1 MKKLLSIGLALTMA
15 ASLAACGGG
24 NSQTTGNSGAA
35 DDGAVK
41 ESQAA
46 GGTEAAQN
54 AESQA
59 AGSGET
65 ITLRVMD
72 SSDSTQERRKVFN
85 EEFMERHPEI
95 KIEYTMLSGDQLTQ
109 TLTTAIKSGDAPDLF
124 SLPSGVKLSTA
135 VSESWYQPMTSY
147 LSQEFIDSFETG
159 ALNEGVTTID
169 GEIYV
174 LPEAANI
181 VNSLMFYNKDIFEEC
196 GLDPENPPQT
206 WSEFLDAC
214 KTITEKGQGKYYGII
229 ESGNVPTR
237 NEIEL
242 RSFANIAGAQCN
254 YYGVMSV
261 VDGKNPFASDAMK
274 QALNLYAQLSADGS
288 IHPDSI
294 NLDAP
299 SARAMFAQGQAG
311 FLIQGSWCI
320 PTWRAENP
328 DFNFGVMALPVPD
341 DGAKGGNPYIGAQPW
356 MGISATCEHP
366 EAAALYLTELFG
378 EDYQSKVVSDG
389 GFVSCIKGVN
399 EKAMT
404 DEMMLKY
411 YELAMS
417 SGKLCPDPLA
427 LNPETADV
435 YSKVKEVT
443 PNLGQ
448 IVQGVMAG
456 SITDIDAAL
465 DTFSEDTQAEWERA
479 MGEAGVDISKFEFS
493 DWDPMTDYD
502 YAK

>member
-1 MKKLLSIGLALTMA
+1 MKKVVSLALAASMA
-15 ASLAACGGG
+15 ASLAACGSGG
-24 NSQTTGNSGAA
+24 QSTSQAASGAA
-35 DDGAVK
+35 TSG
-41 ESQAA
+41 SAA
-46 GGTEAAQN
+46 
-54 AESQA
+54 S
-59 AGSGET
+59 SGET
-65 ITLRVMD
+65 ITLRIMD

-85 EEFMERHPEI
+85 EEFMQRHPEI

-109 TLTTAIKSGDAPDLF
+109 TLTTAIKSGEAPDLF
-124 SLPSGVKLSTA
+124 ALPSGVKLSTA
-135 VSESWYQPMTSY
+135 VAEGWYQSMSPY

-169 GEIYV
+169 GEIYA

-181 VNSLMFYNKDIFEEC
+181 VNSLMFYNKDIFTEA
-196 GLDPENPPQT
+196 GLDPENPPKT
-206 WSEFLDAC
+206 WSEFRDAC
-214 KTITEKGQGKYYGII
+214 KKITEAGNGKYYGII

-237 NEIEL
+237 TEIEL
-242 RSFANIAGAQCN
+242 RSFANLAGAKCN

-261 VDGKNPFASDAMK
+261 VDGTNPFASDGMK
-274 QALNLYAQLSADGS
+274 QALNLYAQLAADGS

-320 PTWRAENP
+320 PTWRADNP

-341 DGAKGGNPYIGAQPW
+341 DGAKGGNPYIGAMPW

-378 EDYQSKVVSDG
+378 TDYQSKIVSDG

-399 EKAMT
+399 ETAMT
-404 DEMMLKY
+404 DPMMLEY
-411 YELAMS
+411 YNLAMS

-435 YSKVKEVT
+435 YTKVKEVT

-456 SITDIDAAL
+456 SITDPDAAL
-465 DTFSEDTQAEWERA
+465 DKFSADTQASWEAA
-479 MGEAGVDISKFEFS
+479 MQEAGVDISKFEFS
-493 DWDPMTDYD
+493 DWDPMVDYD
-502 YAK
+502 YSK

>member
-1 MKKLLSIGLALTMA
+1 MKMKKILSFGLSLAMA
-15 ASLAACGGG
+15 VGLAACSSPKGASGTDTETSAAVG
-24 NSQTTGNSGAA
+24 SESAGQSQ
-35 DDGAVK
+35 
-41 ESQAA
+41 E
-46 GGTEAAQN
+46 
-54 AESQA
+54 AESE
-59 AGSGET
+59 SSSSNET
-65 ITLRVMD
+65 ITLRIMD
-72 SSDSTQERRKVFN
+72 SSDSTQERRKVFH

-109 TLTTAIKSGDAPDLF
+109 TLTTAIRNGDAPDLF
-124 SLPSGVKLSTA
+124 ILPSGVKLSTA
-135 VSESWYQPMTSY
+135 VSEGWFQPMTSY

-159 ALNEGVTTID
+159 SLNEGVTTID
-169 GEIYV
+169 GEIYA

-181 VNSLMFYNKDIFEEC
+181 VNSLVFYNRDIFEEC
-196 GLDPENPPQT
+196 GLDPDNPPQT
-206 WSEFLDAC
+206 WSEFLEAC
-214 KTITEKGQGKYYGII
+214 RIITEHGNGQYYGII

-242 RSFANIAGAQCN
+242 RSLANIAGAQCN
-254 YYGVMSV
+254 YYGVMSI
-261 VDGKNPFASDAMK
+261 VDGSNPFAGDGMK
-274 QALNLYAQLSADGS
+274 QALNLYAQLAADGS

-320 PTWRAENP
+320 PTWRADNP
-328 DFNFGVMALPVPD
+328 DFNFDVMAMPVPD
-341 DGAKGGNPYIGAQPW
+341 EGAKGGNPYIGAQPW
-356 MGISATCEHP
+356 MGISATCENP

-378 EDYQSKVVSDG
+378 TEYQSRVVSDG

-399 EKAMT
+399 ESAMT

-411 YELAMS
+411 YNLAMS

-435 YSKVKEVT
+435 YSRVREVT

-456 SITDIDAAL
+456 SITDTDAAL
-465 DTFSEDTQAEWERA
+465 ESFAADTQAEWQRA
-479 MGEAGVDISKFEFS
+479 MEEAGVDISMFEFE
-493 DWDPMTDYD
+493 DWDPMVDYD
-502 YAK
+502 YSR

>member
-1 MKKLLSIGLALTMA
+1 MKKLLSMCLALAMA
-15 ASLAACGGG
+15 ASMVACAGGG
-24 NSQTTGNSGAA
+24 SSSAPASGASGSTA
-35 DDGAVK
+35 
-41 ESQAA
+41 
-46 GGTEAAQN
+46 
-54 AESQA
+54 
-59 AGSGET
+59 SGET
-65 ITLRVMD
+65 ITLRIMD

-124 SLPSGVKLSTA
+124 QLPSGVKLSTA
-135 VSESWYQPMTSY
+135 VSEGWYQPMTDY
-147 LSQEFIDSFETG
+147 LSQEFIDSFEVG
-159 ALNEGVTTID
+159 SLNEGVTTLD
-169 GEIYV
+169 GEIYA

-196 GLDPENPPQT
+196 GLDPENPPET
-206 WSEFLDAC
+206 WSEFLEAC
-214 KTITEKGQGKYYGII
+214 RVITEKGNGKYYGII
-229 ESGNVPTR
+229 ESGNVPVRT
-237 NEIEL
+237 EIEL
-242 RSFANIAGAQCN
+242 RSFANLAGAKCN
-254 YYGVMSV
+254 YQGVMAI
-261 VDGKNPFASDAMK
+261 VDGKNPFDSDAMK
-274 QALNLYAQLSADGS
+274 DALNLYAQLAADGS

-299 SARAMFAQGQAG
+299 SARAMFAQGAAG

-320 PTWRAENP
+320 PTWRADNP

-356 MGISATCEHP
+356 IGISATCEHP
-366 EAAALYLTELFG
+366 EAAALYLAELYAP
-378 EDYQSKVVSDG
+378 DYQSKVVSDG

-399 EKAMT
+399 EEAMT
-404 DEMMLKY
+404 DPMMLEY
-411 YELAMS
+411 YNLAMS

-435 YSKVKEVT
+435 YSKVKEIT

-456 SITDIDAAL
+456 SITDPDAAL
-465 DTFSEDTQAEWERA
+465 DTFAAETQAEWERA
-479 MGEAGVDISKFEFS
+479 MEEAGVDISMFEFD
-493 DWDPMTDYD
+493 DWDPMVDYD
-502 YAK
+502 YSK

>member
-1 MKKLLSIGLALTMA
+1 MKKLLSMGLVLTMA

-135 VSESWYQPMTSY
+135 VSEGWYQPMTSY

-159 ALNEGVTTID
+159 ALNEGVTTIG
-169 GEIYV
+169 GEIYA

-196 GLDPENPPQT
+196 GLDPENPPET
-206 WSEFLDAC
+206 WSEFLEAC

-242 RSFANIAGAQCN
+242 RSFANLAGAQCN
-254 YYGVMSV
+254 YYGVMSI

-274 QALNLYAQLSADGS
+274 QALNLYAQLAADGS

-479 MGEAGVDISKFEFS
+479 MGEAGVDISKFEFD

>member
-1 MKKLLSIGLALTMA
+1 MRCMKKLLSVGLVLTMVT
-15 ASLAACGGG
+15 SLVACGGG
-24 NSQTTGNSGAA
+24 NSKAT
-35 DDGAVK
+35 
-41 ESQAA
+41 E
-46 GGTEAAQN
+46 GTEYVN
-54 AESQA
+54 T
-59 AGSGET
+59 AGSATSGGDT

-72 SSDSTQERRKVFN
+72 SSDSTQERRKVFH
-85 EEFMERHPEI
+85 EEFMKRHPEI

-124 SLPSGVKLSTA
+124 ALPSGVKLSTA
-135 VSESWYQPMTSY
+135 VSEGWYQPMSSY
-147 LSQEFIDSFETG
+147 LSQEFIDSFDTG
-159 ALNEGVTTID
+159 ALNEGVTTIN
-169 GEIYV
+169 GKIYA

-196 GLDPENPPQT
+196 GLDPENPPTT

-214 KTITEKGQGKYYGII
+214 KVITEKGKGKYYGII
-229 ESGNVPTR
+229 ESGNAPTR
-237 NEIEL
+237 TEIEL
-242 RSFANIAGAQCN
+242 RSFANIAGAKCN

-274 QALNLYAQLSADGS
+274 QSLNLYAKLAEDGS

-294 NLDAP
+294 NLDPP

-311 FLIQGSWCI
+311 FLIQGAWCI

-328 DFNFGVMALPVPD
+328 NFNFGVMALPVPD

-356 MGISATCEHP
+356 MGISATCENP
-366 EAAALYLTELFG
+366 EAAALYLTELFS

-389 GFVSCIKGVN
+389 GFVSCIKGIN
-399 EKAMT
+399 EKAMK
-404 DEMMLKY
+404 DEAMLEY
-411 YELAMS
+411 YNLAMS

-435 YSKVKEVT
+435 YSKVKEIS

-456 SITDIDAAL
+456 SITDTDKAL
-465 DTFSEDTQAEWERA
+465 DTFSKDTQAEWERA
-479 MGEAGVDISKFEFS
+479 MQEAGVDIAKFEFS
-493 DWDPMTDYD
+493 DWDAMVDYE
-502 YAK
+502 YSK

>member
-1 MKKLLSIGLALTMA
+1 MKKLLSIGLVVTMA

-135 VSESWYQPMTSY
+135 VSEGWYQPMTSY

-159 ALNEGVTTID
+159 ALNEGVTTIG
-169 GEIYV
+169 GEIYA

-196 GLDPENPPQT
+196 GLDPENPPET
-206 WSEFLDAC
+206 WSEFLEAC

-242 RSFANIAGAQCN
+242 RSFANLAGAQCN
-254 YYGVMSV
+254 YYGVMSI

-274 QALNLYAQLSADGS
+274 QALKLYAQLAADGS

-299 SARAMFAQGQAG
+299 SARAMFAQGQAV

-479 MGEAGVDISKFEFS
+479 MGEAGVDISKFEFD

>member
-1 MKKLLSIGLALTMA
+1 
-15 ASLAACGGG
+15 
-24 NSQTTGNSGAA
+24 
-35 DDGAVK
+35 
-41 ESQAA
+41 
-46 GGTEAAQN
+46 
-54 AESQA
+54 
-59 AGSGET
+59 
-65 ITLRVMD
+65 
-72 SSDSTQERRKVFN
+72 
-85 EEFMERHPEI
+85 MERHPEI

-124 SLPSGVKLSTA
+124 ALPSGVKLSTA
-135 VSESWYQPMTSY
+135 VSEGWYQPMTSY

-159 ALNEGVTTID
+159 ALNEGVTTIG
-169 GEIYV
+169 GEIYA

-196 GLDPENPPQT
+196 GLDPENPPET
-206 WSEFLDAC
+206 WSEFLEAC
-214 KTITEKGQGKYYGII
+214 KTITEKGQGRYYGII

-242 RSFANIAGAQCN
+242 RSFANLAGAQCN
-254 YYGVMSV
+254 YYGVMSI

-274 QALNLYAQLSADGS
+274 QALNLYAQLAADGS

-417 SGKLCPDPLA
+417 SGKLCPDSLA

-479 MGEAGVDISKFEFS
+479 MGEAGVDISKFEFD

>member
-1 MKKLLSIGLALTMA
+1 MKKVVSLVLAAAMAIGLV
-15 ASLAACGGG
+15 ACGSGG
-24 NSQTTGNSGAA
+24 QSSSQPASASG
-35 DDGAVK
+35 
-41 ESQAA
+41 SSA
-46 GGTEAAQN
+46 GT
-54 AESQA
+54 
-59 AGSGET
+59 GET

-124 SLPSGVKLSTA
+124 ALPSGVKLSTA
-135 VSESWYQPMTSY
+135 VAEGWYQSMSPY

-159 ALNEGVTTID
+159 SLNEGVTTIN
-169 GEIYV
+169 GEIYA

-181 VNSLMFYNKDIFEEC
+181 VNSLMFYNKDLFVEA
-196 GLDPENPPQT
+196 GLDPENPPET

-214 KTITEKGQGKYYGII
+214 KKITEAGNGKYYGII
-229 ESGNVPTR
+229 ESGTNATR
-237 NEIEL
+237 TEIEL
-242 RSFANIAGAQCN
+242 RSFANLAGAKCN
-254 YYGVMSV
+254 YYGVMSI
-261 VDGKNPFASDAMK
+261 VDGTNPFASDAMK
-274 QALNLYAQLSADGS
+274 DALNLYAQLTADGS

-294 NLDAP
+294 NLDPP

-320 PTWRAENP
+320 PTWRADNP
-328 DFNFGVMALPVPD
+328 DFDFGVMALPVPD
-341 DGAKGGNPYIGAQPW
+341 DGAKGGNPYIGAMPW

-378 EDYQSKVVSDG
+378 VDYQSKVVSDG

-399 EKAMT
+399 EAAMT
-404 DEMMLKY
+404 DPMMLEY
-411 YELAMS
+411 YNLAMS

-456 SITDIDAAL
+456 SITDPGAAL
-465 DTFSEDTQAEWERA
+465 DKFAADTQASWDAA
-479 MGEAGVDISKFEFS
+479 MQEAGVDASKFEFP
-493 DWDPMTDYD
+493 DWDPMVDYD
-502 YAK
+502 YSK

>member
-1 MKKLLSIGLALTMA
+1 MKKVVSLALAASMA
-15 ASLAACGGG
+15 ASLVACGSGG
-24 NSQTTGNSGAA
+24 QSTSQAASGAA
-35 DDGAVK
+35 TSGSTA
-41 ESQAA
+41 S
-46 GGTEAAQN
+46 
-54 AESQA
+54 
-59 AGSGET
+59 SGET
-65 ITLRVMD
+65 ITLRIMD

-85 EEFMERHPEI
+85 EEFMQRHPEI

-109 TLTTAIKSGDAPDLF
+109 TLTTAIKSGEAPDLF
-124 SLPSGVKLSTA
+124 ALPSGVKLSTA
-135 VSESWYQPMTSY
+135 VAEGWYQSMSPY

-169 GEIYV
+169 GEIYA

-181 VNSLMFYNKDIFEEC
+181 VNSLMFYNKDIFTEA
-196 GLDPENPPQT
+196 GLDPENPPKT
-206 WSEFLDAC
+206 WSEFQDAC
-214 KTITEKGQGKYYGII
+214 KKITEAGNGKYYGII

-237 NEIEL
+237 TEIEL
-242 RSFANIAGAQCN
+242 RSFANLAGAKCN

-261 VDGKNPFASDAMK
+261 VDGTNPFASDGMK
-274 QALNLYAQLSADGS
+274 QALNLYAQLAADGS

-320 PTWRAENP
+320 PTWRADNP

-341 DGAKGGNPYIGAQPW
+341 DGAKGGNPYIGAMPW

-378 EDYQSKVVSDG
+378 TDYQSKIVSDG

-399 EKAMT
+399 ETAMT
-404 DEMMLKY
+404 DPMMLEY
-411 YELAMS
+411 YNLAMS

-435 YSKVKEVT
+435 YTKVKEVT

-456 SITDIDAAL
+456 SITDPDAAL
-465 DTFSEDTQAEWERA
+465 DKFSADTQASWEAA
-479 MGEAGVDISKFEFS
+479 MQEAGVDISKFEFS
-493 DWDPMTDYD
+493 DWDPMVDYD
-502 YAK
+502 YSK

>member
-1 MKKLLSIGLALTMA
+1 MKKLLTISLVIALA
-15 ASLAACGGG
+15 ASMTACGQGG
-24 NSQTTGNSGAA
+24 
-35 DDGAVK
+35 
-41 ESQAA
+41 A
-46 GGTEAAQN
+46 GGTSSAADG
-54 AESQA
+54 ASSGGA
-59 AGSGET
+59 DSSSSASASGET
-65 ITLRVMD
+65 VTLSVMD
-72 SSDSTQERRKVFN
+72 SSDSTQERRKVFH
-85 EEFMERHPEI
+85 EEFMKAHPDI

-135 VSESWYQPMTSY
+135 VSEGWYQSMSPY

-159 ALNEGVTTID
+159 ALNEGVTTLN
-169 GEIYV
+169 GEIYA

-181 VNSLMFYNKDIFEEC
+181 VNSLMFYNKDIFTES
-196 GLDPENPPQT
+196 GLDPESPPET
-206 WSEFLDAC
+206 WSEFLEAC
-214 KTITEKGQGKYYGII
+214 RTITEKGAGKYYGII
-229 ESGNVPTR
+229 ESGNTPTR

-242 RSFANIAGAQCN
+242 RSFANLAGAKCN

-261 VDGKNPFASDAMK
+261 VDGKNPFASEAMK
-274 QALNLYAQLSADGS
+274 EALNLYAQLAADGS

-341 DGAKGGNPYIGAQPW
+341 GGAKGGNPYIGAQPW
-356 MGISATCEHP
+356 IGLSAGCENP
-366 EAAALYLTELFG
+366 EAAASYLTELFAP
-378 EDYQSKVVSDG
+378 DYQSKVVSDG

-399 EKAMT
+399 EEAMT
-404 DEMMLKY
+404 DSTMLDY
-411 YELAMS
+411 YNLAMS

-427 LNPETADV
+427 LHPETADV
-435 YSKVKEVT
+435 YSNVKEVT

-456 SITDIDAAL
+456 SISDPSAAL
-465 DTFSEDTQAEWERA
+465 DSFSEATQAEWERA
-479 MGEAGVDISKFEFS
+479 MSETGVDISNFEFS

-502 YAK
+502 YSK